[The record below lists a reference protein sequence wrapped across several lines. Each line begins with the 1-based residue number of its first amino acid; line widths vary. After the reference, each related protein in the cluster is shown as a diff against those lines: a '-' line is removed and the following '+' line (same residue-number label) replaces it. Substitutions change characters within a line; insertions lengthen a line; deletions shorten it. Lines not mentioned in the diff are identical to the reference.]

1 MAVYFT
7 DSAQDLRLGY
17 FSHFCVSMLSRI
29 ITIVQILHSVFH
41 LLNVVHVCCVARFV
55 INLSV

>member
-29 ITIVQILHSVFH
+29 ITIVQILHS
-41 LLNVVHVCCVARFV
+41 
-55 INLSV
+55 LSFIS